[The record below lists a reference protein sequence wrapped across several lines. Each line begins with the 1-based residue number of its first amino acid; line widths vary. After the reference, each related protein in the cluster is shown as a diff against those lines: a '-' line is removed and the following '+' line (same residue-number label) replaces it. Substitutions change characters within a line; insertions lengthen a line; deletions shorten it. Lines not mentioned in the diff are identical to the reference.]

1 MAVLRV
7 KGADGV
13 WQEIP
18 AIAGNDGVDGVTP
31 DINVEVVSLP
41 AGSAPTVTKKG
52 TLEAPIFVLGIPA
65 AESSGSS
72 GGSGEGTGD
81 AIPKTGN
88 RGVLAGY
95 DIGIFDIEPFM
106 TGNFGDTVINKNSP
120 DYSFAISSASMGI
133 RITVEDYDYN
143 NDLEYVTDD
152 SGEVTG
158 MKYAQWMKVVTLA
171 DLQGDAE
178 VVLGSQWVWKDNV
191 IPTFE
196 TIGLIIFQT
205 VFVMEGVIGVASYI
219 PLASFAE

>member
-72 GGSGEGTGD
+72 DGSGEGTGD

-88 RGVLAGY
+88 RGTLAGY
-95 DIGIFDIEPFM
+95 DTGTFDIEPLM
-106 TGNFGDTVINKNSP
+106 NGTAVDVVINKNSP
-120 DYSFAISSASMGI
+120 DYSSVISSASMGI
-133 RITVEDYDYN
+133 RIVAEAYDYN
-143 NDLEYVTDD
+143 NDFGYITNDNDD
-152 SGEVTG
+152 VTG
-158 MKYAQWMKVVTLA
+158 LKYVQWMKVVTLL
-171 DLQGDAE
+171 DLAGDAE
-178 VVLGSQWVWKDNV
+178 VVLGEGWMWRDNV
-191 IPTFE
+191 TPTFE
-196 TIGLIIFQT
+196 QVGLIIFQT
-205 VFVMEGVIGVASYI
+205 AFMFEGVLGVATYI